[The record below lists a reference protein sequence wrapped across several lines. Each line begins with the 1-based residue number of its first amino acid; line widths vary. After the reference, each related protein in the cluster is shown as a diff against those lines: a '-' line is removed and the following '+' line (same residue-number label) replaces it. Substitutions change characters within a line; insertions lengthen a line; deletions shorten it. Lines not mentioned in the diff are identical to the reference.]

1 MGSRCVRIAA
11 MLVVSAGM
19 VSVCLFAGEEEKTF
33 DRLFGKEAEQVMRSG
48 DRADDVAFAA
58 KLLAAGDSAEEQPA
72 FRALLC
78 EKAYEFGVRIPS
90 GYATAVKAML
100 CLVEMA
106 PERKD
111 DWDEK
116 LLNVYQL
123 QSKGARSAD
132 EKARAGDGLLPLLLA
147 RADARVGAWEFAEA
161 VALYRRAI
169 PVDAAVQGGGK
180 QRIQILLRYAES
192 RQRLLR
198 RVDQL
203 RTHLQGKP
211 DDKDAAAN
219 LVQLCLV
226 ELDKPT
232 EAARYADHLGD
243 DTFKKYVLVAAM
255 KPANLPEKAALE
267 LAKWYKDFADGAA
280 DLVKPRMLARA
291 KRYYERYLALHA
303 AEDAAG
309 TAARMALEQVTEE
322 LDHLVPPACVRELVV
337 EAFVDGSSEFWV
349 TPKGV
354 FWKSLRVAKPGRH
367 GGANEP
373 TWINGRKWMPKWGKP
388 GEERG
393 FDETKPYPLP
403 VGKLDFKLKLLA
415 VGTKKGCQGIER
427 RDPVSLRTR
436 RGALVVSIPD
446 HRSGSRWYRFRL
458 YRP

>member
-1 MGSRCVRIAA
+1 MGSCCARIAA
-11 MLVVSAGM
+11 MLVLSAGM
-19 VSVCLFAGEEEKTF
+19 VPVCLFAGEEEETF
-33 DRLFGKEAEQVMRSG
+33 DRLFGKEAEQVMRSL
-48 DRADDVAFAA
+48 DRADDGAFAA
-58 KLLAAGDSAEEQPA
+58 KLLAAGDSVEEQPA

-100 CLVEMA
+100 CLVEVV

-123 QSKGARSAD
+123 QYKGARSAD
-132 EKARAGDGLLPLLLA
+132 EKARAGAELLPLLLA
-147 RADARVGAWEFAEA
+147 LADARVQAWEFAEA

-169 PVDAAVQGGGK
+169 PVDAAVQGGGE
-180 QRIQILLRYAES
+180 QRIQILLRYAET
-192 RQRLLR
+192 RQRLLE
-198 RVDQL
+198 RVGQL
-203 RTHLQGKP
+203 RTHLQGRP

-226 ELDKPT
+226 ELDNPA
-232 EAARYADHLGD
+232 EAARYANHLGD
-243 DTFKKYVLVAAM
+243 DVFKKYVLVAAM
-255 KPANLPEKAALE
+255 KAANLPEQAALG
-267 LAKWYKDFADGAA
+267 LAKWYKDLADGAA

-291 KRYYERYLALHA
+291 KCYYERYVALHM

-309 TAARMALEQVTEE
+309 TAARAALEQVTEE
-322 LDHLVPPACVRELVV
+322 LDRLVPPAFVRELVV
-337 EAFVDGSSEFWV
+337 EALVDGNSEFWV

-354 FWKSLRVAKPGRH
+354 FWKSLGVAKPGRH

-373 TWINGRKWMPKWGKP
+373 TWINGRKWMPQWGKP

-403 VGKLDFKLKLLA
+403 VGKLDFKLDLLA

-436 RGALVVSIPD
+436 SGALVVSIPD
-446 HRSGSRWYRFRL
+446 HNYGSRWYRFRL